1 MKPLFKNPPNYDFV
15 IFAIITYS
23 LFLYAVIGWFFL
35 VPFVYTLLVI
45 IVVIIIFLQF
55 SLYETSIFKNGISQR
70 FLLRFYSKSINIS
83 DISIQKIEFRSTTGG
98 TGYFHIYYMKQ
109 GNERLYKK
117 SILAKNVISKK
128 KSREIVNVLQK
139 NGIEIDGLKV

>member
-1 MKPLFKNPPNYDFV
+1 
-15 IFAIITYS
+15 
-23 LFLYAVIGWFFL
+23 
-35 VPFVYTLLVI
+35 
-45 IVVIIIFLQF
+45 
-55 SLYETSIFKNGISQR
+55 
-70 FLLRFYSKSINIS
+70 
-83 DISIQKIEFRSTTGG
+83 
-98 TGYFHIYYMKQ
+98 MKQ